1 VEEAPALQLT
11 SIITN
16 TNTRHCHCHCCDH
29 CTVIAHDLDL
39 LGLDLL
45 MLAM

>member
-1 VEEAPALQLT
+1 VEEEAPALQLT

-16 TNTRHCHCHCCDH
+16 TNTRHCHCCDH

-39 LGLDLL
+39 LELDLL